1 MEGSMS
7 KLPSRDEALA
17 IVHEYTASENLRR
30 HMYAVEA
37 AMRAYAEKLGED
49 PERWGVTGLLHDF
62 DYERWPNDAHA
73 PDSEHPS
80 EGVRILR
87 ERGVP
92 EDVLQAILAHA
103 DYTGV
108 PAQTPMARALRAVD
122 ELAGFIVACAL
133 VRPNRLAD
141 LKAKSVKKKMKDRSF
156 AAAVNREEMA
166 NAAEDLGVD
175 MGEHIDFVVAAMRPI
190 AAELGLEPASP
201 SS

>member
-1 MEGSMS
+1 MS
-7 KLPSRDEALA
+7 EIPSRDEALA
-17 IVHEYTASENLRR
+17 IVHEYTQSENLRR

-37 AMRAYAEKLGED
+37 AMRAYAGQLGED

-62 DYERWPNDAHA
+62 DYERWPNDERHA
-73 PDSEHPS
+73 DREHPS

-108 PAQTPMARALRAVD
+108 PAETGMAKTLRAVD

-156 AAAVNREEMA
+156 AAAVNRDEMTS
-166 NAAEDLGVD
+166 AAEELGVE

-190 AAELGLEPASP
+190 AAELGLVAP
-201 SS
+201 

>member
-1 MEGSMS
+1 MS
-7 KLPSRDEALA
+7 ELPSRDEALA
-17 IVHEYTASENLRR
+17 IVHEYTESENLRR

-37 AMRAYAEKLGED
+37 AMRAYAKKLGED

-62 DYERWPNDAHA
+62 DYERWPNEALASDR
-73 PDSEHPS
+73 EHPS

-108 PAQTPMARALRAVD
+108 PAETVMAKTLRAVD

-156 AAAVNREEMA
+156 AAAVNRDEMMS
-166 NAAEDLGVD
+166 AAEELGVE

-190 AAELGLEPASP
+190 AAELGLEPAT
-201 SS
+201 

>member
-1 MEGSMS
+1 MS
-7 KLPSRDEALA
+7 ELPSRDEAIALM
-17 IVHEYTASENLRR
+17 HEYTQNLNLRR

-37 AMRAYAEKLGED
+37 AMCAYADEMGED
-49 PERWGVTGLLHDF
+49 RERWGVTGLLHDF
-62 DYERWPNDAHA
+62 DYERWPNDDHL
-73 PDSEHPS
+73 PDREHPS

-108 PAQTPMARALRAVD
+108 PAESRMAKTLRAVD

-141 LKAKSVKKKMKDRSF
+141 LKAKSVKKKLKDRSF
-156 AAAVNREEMA
+156 AAAVSREEIRG
-166 NAAEDLGVD
+166 AAEELGVEL
-175 MGEHIDFVVAAMRPI
+175 GQHIDFVIGAMRPV
-190 AAELGLEPASP
+190 AAELGLEPQA
-201 SS
+201 

>member
-1 MEGSMS
+1 
-7 KLPSRDEALA
+7 
-17 IVHEYTASENLRR
+17 
-30 HMYAVEA
+30 
-37 AMRAYAEKLGED
+37 
-49 PERWGVTGLLHDF
+49 
-62 DYERWPNDAHA
+62 
-73 PDSEHPS
+73 
-80 EGVRILR
+80 
-87 ERGVP
+87 
-92 EDVLQAILAHA
+92 
-103 DYTGV
+103 
-108 PAQTPMARALRAVD
+108 LRAVD

>member
-1 MEGSMS
+1 MS
-7 KLPSRDEALA
+7 ELPSRDEALE
-17 IVHEYTASENLRR
+17 IVREYTESENLRR

-37 AMRAYAEKLGED
+37 AMRAYAGKLGGD
-49 PERWGVTGLLHDF
+49 AERWGITGLLHDF
-62 DYERWPNDAHA
+62 DYERWPNDGHSA
-73 PDSEHPS
+73 DREHPS

-87 ERGVP
+87 ERDVP

-108 PAQTPMARALRAVD
+108 PAETTMAKALRAVD
-122 ELAGFIVACAL
+122 ELTGFIVACAL

-156 AAAVNREEMA
+156 AAAVNREEMVT
-166 NAAEDLGVD
+166 AAEELGVE

-190 AAELGLEPASP
+190 ATELGLEPAP
-201 SS
+201 

>member
-1 MEGSMS
+1 MS
-7 KLPSRDEALA
+7 ALPSRDEALA
-17 IVHEYTASENLRR
+17 LVHEYTQKENLRR

-49 PERWGVTGLLHDF
+49 TERWGITGLLHDF
-62 DYERWPNDAHA
+62 DYERWPNDALQA
-73 PDSEHPS
+73 DREHPS

-87 ERGVP
+87 ESDVP

-103 DYTGV
+103 AYTGV
-108 PAQTPMARALRAVD
+108 PADTIMAKALRAVD

-156 AAAVNREEMA
+156 AAAVNREEMRD
-166 NAAEDLGVD
+166 AAEELGEE
-175 MGEHIDFVVAAMRPI
+175 MGEHIDFVVGAMRPI
-190 AAELGLEPASP
+190 AADLGLEPTS
-201 SS
+201 